1 MNTIQLNLL
10 TSFQKRKKWNFN
22 IRKWFFFIITQ
33 QVANVFLLSI
43 LSVFRDKC
51 NAIRRIHST
60 IKSDYNDGKIKFN
73 PKFSEFLTEGCVT
86 TSRSCFFIHV
96 SLGDSSSC
104 GEWR

>member
-22 IRKWFFFIITQ
+22 IRKWFFFLITQ

-43 LSVFRDKC
+43 LSDFRDKC

-60 IKSDYNDGKIKFN
+60 IKSDYNCQLIF
-73 PKFSEFLTEGCVT
+73 FFL
-86 TSRSCFFIHV
+86 FFITCIY
-96 SLGDSSSC
+96 LYL
-104 GEWR
+104 